1 MNKKLL
7 IAIGAGTAAAALA
20 LGLGLGLGLKHKHSY
35 SEDWSSDKTNHW
47 HEATCG
53 HTDEVSDKAAH
64 TLENGK
70 CTVCGYN
77 AGIVTKEEWQ
87 SALAYFK
94 VGPEIMDGTII
105 PHPTINFICNLNLTG
120 EDESGNYTLGIDYD
134 KELMLFD
141 GDTDDAGFH
150 QYSSAWR
157 ADDGKAY
164 STGFGWH
171 LNQDTHERDYY
182 YLKEIMDESE
192 PYGSMEY
199 GFDSNVYSYA
209 GGMQM
214 DELGI
219 HDGYELFTF
228 SEQTNEYTATVTIKD
243 YQENDMICNVS
254 LKFENGKLV
263 KFAFDN
269 YYGCTYT
276 HTYDYQA
283 KVTIPQFL
291 LDLEV
296 GQTPANK

>member
-53 HTDEVSDKAAH
+53 HTDEVSGKAGH
-64 TLENGK
+64 TLDKGK

-77 AGIVTKEEWQ
+77 TGIVTKEEWQ

-105 PHPTINFICNLNLTG
+105 PHPAINFTCKQELNG
-120 EDESGNYTLGIDYD
+120 EDEQLILTLGIDFD
-134 KELMLFD
+134 KELMLLEVDDDSDMPEYYGFLRGSD
-141 GDTDDAGFH
+141 GT
-150 QYSSAWR
+150 
-157 ADDGKAY
+157 AY
-164 STGFGWH
+164 GIEGSWH
-171 LNQDTHERDYY
+171 YNKETQEEEYY
-182 YLKEIMDESE
+182 YIKEIIDESKPSDNIAVGIE
-192 PYGSMEY
+192 
-199 GFDSNVYSYA
+199 SNIFSYA

-219 HDGYELFTF
+219 HDGYELFTY
-228 SEQTNEYTATVTIKD
+228 SEQTNEYTAAITIKD
-243 YQENDMICNVS
+243 YEENDVTVTAS
-254 LKFENGKLV
+254 LQFENGKLV
-263 KFAFDN
+263 KFALDN
-269 YYGCTYT
+269 YYGYDYV
-276 HTYDYQA
+276 HTYDYTKQ
-283 KVTIPQFL
+283 VTIPQFL

-296 GQTPANK
+296 GKTPLNK